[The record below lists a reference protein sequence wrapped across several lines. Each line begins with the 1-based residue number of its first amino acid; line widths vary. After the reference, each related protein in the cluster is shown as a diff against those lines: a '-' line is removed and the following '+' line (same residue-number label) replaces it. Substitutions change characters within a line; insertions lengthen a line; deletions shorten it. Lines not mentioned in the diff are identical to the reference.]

1 MTEFVGQQI
10 QSNQV
15 QVIPLEKVV
24 LSSRKPSCLFTHFRL
39 ASVSTAQIVLQF
51 PLSCLTQK
59 DCDHL
64 AAEMRINP
72 QQFKLNKESQKK
84 MTESF
89 QNKNKVSG
97 GEKAKC
103 LFGLFSGKENFNK
116 EFPRHGSTSKEDLE
130 KFYQESKDHVEWDGE
145 KFVPKPLQLGKS
157 IW

>member
-1 MTEFVGQQI
+1 
-10 QSNQV
+10 
-15 QVIPLEKVV
+15 
-24 LSSRKPSCLFTHFRL
+24 
-39 ASVSTAQIVLQF
+39 
-51 PLSCLTQK
+51 
-59 DCDHL
+59 
-64 AAEMRINP
+64 MRINP

-157 IW
+157 IWWNWETLVERDIF